1 MQHRPKPCAVA
12 IVQTDMPVSLIELL
26 GVVFCYLLLAI
37 LPLIIIKYVL
47 KQDSK
52 NKDRNQII
60 AAFIIYPVFW
70 VSWYYLTDWVSDFFG
85 KSIINLYISI
95 LLVSIF
101 SFIILLVIN
110 RAMCSTKQSC

>member
-1 MQHRPKPCAVA
+1 
-12 IVQTDMPVSLIELL
+12 MPVSLIGLL
-26 GVVFCYLLLAI
+26 SVAFCYLLLVI
-37 LPLIIIKYVL
+37 LPLIIIKHVL

-70 VSWYYLTDWVSDFFG
+70 FSWYYLIDWVSYFFG

-101 SFIILLVIN
+101 TFIILLVIN
-110 RAMCSTKQSC
+110 KQLKR